1 MRKYRFFL
9 KLCHEI
15 QTRIGEVEFVYFK
28 LTNGREMRDE
38 NSDNCPQISIDW

>member
-1 MRKYRFFL
+1 MQKYWFFK

-15 QTRIGEVEFVYFK
+15 QTRIGDVYFK
-28 LTNGREMRDE
+28 LTNGKEMVDE